1 MKTPYFTM
9 TPDYTPVVKLMAM
22 QTRFAVETSQKMV
35 ELALLPWQGLPT
47 PYGLMRAGLSL
58 SNPAASRAL
67 PEAPA
72 TVEALV
78 DRSRSAGTRVVQ
90 ATEAAR
96 APVAE
101 GAETAAAAK
110 PAEAPTTP
118 QAAATARSED
128 AAAPKAPAPASTPAK
143 SAAPVAQARSAT
155 AEAKPAAPSAPVAK
169 PASPAPAAKA
179 TSARE
184 AKPAPAAKATA
195 PEAKPEPA
203 AKATAPAAK
212 PAPAAKTTAPAAKAA
227 APAPASKAASPVTEA
242 VRATV
247 AAMVEPA
254 KLAAPQGK
262 PDDLTALGGVGP
274 RLAKALNAQGIW
286 HYRQIAAWSE
296 ANVAWVDEHLPG
308 VRGRAARYGWVAQA
322 AKLAA

>member
-58 SNPAASRAL
+58 SNPAAARAL

-72 TVEALV
+72 TVEALA
-78 DRSRSAGTRVVQ
+78 DRSRSAGDRVVQ

-101 GAETAAAAK
+101 GAEATAAAK
-110 PAEAPTTP
+110 PAKAPTAP
-118 QAAATARSED
+118 QAAATARSEAAATPK
-128 AAAPKAPAPASTPAK
+128 AAAPAAAPAK
-143 SAAPVAQARSAT
+143 SAAPVAQTRSAT
-155 AEAKPAAPSAPVAK
+155 AEAKPAAQTAPAAK
-169 PASPAPAAKA
+169 PASPAPAAK
-179 TSARE
+179 TT
-184 AKPAPAAKATA
+184 PA
-195 PEAKPEPA
+195 PEAKPE
-203 AKATAPAAK
+203 
-212 PAPAAKTTAPAAKAA
+212 PAAKAA
-227 APAPASKAASPVTEA
+227 APAPASKAASPVAEA
-242 VRATV
+242 VRGTV